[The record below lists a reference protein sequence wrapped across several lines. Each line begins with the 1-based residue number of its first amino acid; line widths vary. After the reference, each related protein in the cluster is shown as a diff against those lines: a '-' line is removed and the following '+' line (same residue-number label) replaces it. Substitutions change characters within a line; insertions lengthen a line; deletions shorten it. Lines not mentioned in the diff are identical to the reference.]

1 MDNFM
6 ENITHKFSA
15 NDMILAN
22 AQAEAMDLDSKKE
35 QIQRFEAQ
43 LTKVD
48 NALSDMREVN
58 LKNIEAAQDVQ
69 NMAQASSEKIDA
81 AVERMET
88 QTVTKIKE
96 TSDISIAGITKTVD
110 ESLAKIEKIK
120 ESSDMTE
127 TINDSIASVS
137 QKLDTIKKELE
148 EYAHADHVKIYRNVQ
163 AAVTEELGKQTEELQ
178 GSMKKKGAI
187 FPLVIVTLVVSILN
201 LATMV
206 CLILGLF

>member
-6 ENITHKFSA
+6 ESITHKFSA
-15 NDMILAN
+15 TDMIRAN
-22 AQAEAMDLDSKKE
+22 AQAEALDLDSKKE

-43 LTKVD
+43 MTKVD

-81 AVERMET
+81 AVNRMEM
-88 QTVTKIKE
+88 QTVSKIKE

-120 ESSDMTE
+120 ESTDIGE
-127 TINDSIASVS
+127 TLNDSIASVAE
-137 QKLDTIKKELE
+137 KLENIKKELE

-178 GSMKKKGAI
+178 SSMKKKGALL
-187 FPLVIVTLVVSILN
+187 PLIIVTLAFSVLN

-206 CLILGLF
+206 CLILGIF

>member
-6 ENITHKFSA
+6 ESITHKFSA
-15 NDMILAN
+15 TDMIRAN
-22 AQAEAMDLDSKKE
+22 AQAEAMDMDSKKE

-81 AVERMET
+81 AVSRMET
-88 QTVTKIKE
+88 QTVSKIKE

-120 ESSDMTE
+120 ESSDISE
-127 TINDSIASVS
+127 AINDSIASVA
-137 QKLDTIKKELE
+137 QKLDSIKKELE
-148 EYAHADHVKIYRNVQ
+148 EYAHTDHVKIYRNVQ
-163 AAVTEELGKQTEELQ
+163 AAMTEELGKQTGELQ
-178 GSMKKKGAI
+178 TSMKKKGALM
-187 FPLVIVTLVVSILN
+187 PLVILTLVFSVLN

-206 CLILGLF
+206 CLILGIF